1 MVKKMSVDRKIIKEL
16 EKYHKINKYLMEQ
29 DITVPGEDLP
39 ADPTAGGDPMADVS
53 ADPLSNAEA
62 PAPAEPIG
70 DIPAEPISMGGEM
83 ETADTGEM
91 GGTEELEITDLVNS
105 QKNIEKKQEEY
116 FDTLFKQLDN
126 LQSKLGS
133 MDAVVQRLNNIED
146 KIEKYREK
154 TPQERLELRTLDSGP
169 FHQKLSD
176 FFSDKQGEM
185 EKSGKN
191 EYILTSDEVEN
202 FTDSDIKGT
211 FDDYGPENE

>member
-29 DITVPGEDLP
+29 DITIPGEDLP
-39 ADPTAGGDPMADVS
+39 ADATGGDPMADMGV
-53 ADPLSNAEA
+53 DPLSNAEA

-70 DIPAEPISMGGEM
+70 DIPAEPINMGGEM
-83 ETADTGEM
+83 ETADTSEM

-202 FTDSDIKGT
+202 FTDNDIKGT
-211 FDDYGPENE
+211 FDNYGPENE

>member
-1 MVKKMSVDRKIIKEL
+1 MSVDRKIIKEL

-29 DITVPGEDLP
+29 DITIPGEDLP
-39 ADPTAGGDPMADVS
+39 ADATGGDPMADMGV
-53 ADPLSNAEA
+53 DPLSNAEA

-70 DIPAEPISMGGEM
+70 DIPAEPINMGGEM
-83 ETADTGEM
+83 ETADTSEM

-202 FTDSDIKGT
+202 FTDNDIKGT

>member
-1 MVKKMSVDRKIIKEL
+1 MSANRKFIKEL
-16 EKYHKINKYLMEQ
+16 EKYHKINRYLMEQ
-29 DITVPGEDLP
+29 DITASGENLP
-39 ADPTAGGDPMADVS
+39 VDPTAS
-53 ADPLSNAEA
+53 ADPLSNAES
-62 PAPAEPIG
+62 PAPAEPIA
-70 DIPAEPISMGGEM
+70 DISAEPINMGSEM

-133 MDAVVQRLNNIED
+133 MDAVVQRLNSIED

-202 FTDSDIKGT
+202 FTDNDIKGT
-211 FDDYGPENE
+211 FDNYGPENE

>member
-1 MVKKMSVDRKIIKEL
+1 MSVDRKIIKEL

-29 DITVPGEDLP
+29 DITIPGEDLP
-39 ADPTAGGDPMADVS
+39 ADATGGDPMADMGV
-53 ADPLSNAEA
+53 DPLSNAEA

-70 DIPAEPISMGGEM
+70 DIPAEPINMGGEM
-83 ETADTGEM
+83 ETADTSEM

-202 FTDSDIKGT
+202 FTDNDIKGT
-211 FDDYGPENE
+211 FDNYGPENE

>member
-29 DITVPGEDLP
+29 DITIPGEDLP
-39 ADPTAGGDPMADVS
+39 ADATGGDPMADMGV
-53 ADPLSNAEA
+53 DPLSNAEA

-70 DIPAEPISMGGEM
+70 DIPAEPINMGGEM
-83 ETADTGEM
+83 ETADTSEM

-202 FTDSDIKGT
+202 FTDNDIKGT